1 MLIACKFKRPNAPVE
16 IDDAT
21 YYFRPIDPANADSEH
36 VAEVSNN
43 AHIQRL
49 MGIPEAYYIAQAQ
62 ALPTA
67 PKPTLVAVD
76 TITGTPAVD
85 GADQGINSAA
95 PVVDQPPA
103 DGQAPQ
109 GSNDVVPLPEEL
121 QEQARN
127 LNELS
132 WQGLQAQLKQGGIAP
147 AVIKAALDIE
157 KAKPEADQRATT
169 LKLLGKALE
178 A

>member
-36 VAEVSNN
+36 VAEVTDN

-62 ALPTA
+62 ALPTV
-67 PKPTLVAVD
+67 PKPALAVVT
-76 TITGTPAVD
+76 TITGAGENPAQSV
-85 GADQGINSAA
+85 
-95 PVVDQPPA
+95 PPA
-103 DGQAPQ
+103 AAVGEQSLATSSQEPQ
-109 GSNDVVPLPEEL
+109 GSNDVAPLPDEL
-121 QEQARN
+121 LEQARN

-132 WQGLQAQLKQGGIAP
+132 WQGLNAQLKQGGIAKP
-147 AVIKAALDIE
+147 VIKAALDIE

-169 LKLLGKALE
+169 LKLLAKALE
-178 A
+178 D